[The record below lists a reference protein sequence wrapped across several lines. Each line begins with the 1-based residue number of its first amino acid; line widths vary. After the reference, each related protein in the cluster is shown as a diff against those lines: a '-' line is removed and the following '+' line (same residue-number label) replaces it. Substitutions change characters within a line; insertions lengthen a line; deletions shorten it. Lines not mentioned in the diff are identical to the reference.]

1 MQWSDVIKPP
11 SKKVLRQFAGLWLAF
26 FLGLAAVRWFGGKQ
40 GTLTQVMAGAA
51 ILIGVPGLLMPAFIR
66 PIFTGWMI
74 AAFPIGWTVARV
86 VLAAVFYLVVTP
98 IAFVF
103 RLMGR
108 DVLHRRRATPVSYWT
123 DKRQAGGPADY
134 LRQY

>member
-26 FLGLAAVRWFGGKQ
+26 FLGFAAIRWFGGKQ
-40 GTLTQVMAGAA
+40 GTITQVMAGAA
-51 ILIGVPGLLMPAFIR
+51 ILIGVPGLLMPALIR

-86 VLAAVFYLVVTP
+86 VLAIVFFLVVTP

-108 DVLHRRRATPVSYWT
+108 DVLHRRRAAQVSYWK
-123 DKRQAGGPADY
+123 DKRQPGGPTDY